1 MTLWN
6 SIAAGIAD
14 ATGIVAELRHQGSV
28 GGGCINQ
35 AQRIEYGDATYFVKL
50 NTAGQLDMFAAE
62 AEGLNEL
69 RRCDALRIPVP
80 VCWGEAGQSAY
91 LVMENLEFGGR
102 GDASGLGEGLA
113 ALHRITQE
121 RFGWYRDNTI
131 GSTPQ
136 VNTPADDWVHF

>member
-102 GDASGLGEGLA
+102 GDASGLGHFRRRHQTGA
-113 ALHRITQE
+113 GGRRGQRRTRKIGFANAN
-121 RFGWYRDNTI
+121 RDHA
-131 GSTPQ
+131 
-136 VNTPADDWVHF
+136 PADR

>member
-1 MTLWN
+1 MSLWN

-14 ATGIVAELRHQGSV
+14 ATGNVAQLRQRGPV

-50 NTAGQLDMFAAE
+50 NTADRLDMFAAE

-69 RRCDALRIPVP
+69 RRCDALRIPEP
-80 VCWGEAGQSAY
+80 VCWGEDGQSAY

-102 GDASGLGEGLA
+102 GDATALGEGLA
-113 ALHRITQE
+113 AMHRLTGE
-121 RFGWYRDNTI
+121 SFGWHRE
-131 GSTPQ
+131 
-136 VNTPADDWVHF
+136 